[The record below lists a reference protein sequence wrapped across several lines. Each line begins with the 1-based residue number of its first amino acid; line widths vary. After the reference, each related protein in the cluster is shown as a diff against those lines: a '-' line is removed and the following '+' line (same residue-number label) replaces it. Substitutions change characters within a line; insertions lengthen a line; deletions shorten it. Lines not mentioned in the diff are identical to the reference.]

1 MKVALN
7 TNFGRI
13 ELELD
18 TVNAPKTAANFAEYV
33 KSGHYN
39 GTIFHRVIPG
49 FMVQGGGF
57 DTNFSQKDTNAP
69 IENEANNGLK
79 NDIGT
84 IAMAR
89 TQDPHSASAQFFIN
103 AANNSFLNHSGKTI
117 QGWGYA
123 VFGKVTAGLDIVQK
137 IEKVATGRK
146 NGHSDVPMENVV
158 IETAELI

>member
-13 ELELD
+13 VLELD
-18 TVNAPKTAANFAEYV
+18 AEKAPKTAANFVEYV
-33 KSGHYN
+33 QSGHYN

-49 FMVQGGGF
+49 FMIQGGGF
-57 DTNFSQKDTNAP
+57 DAKMSQKDTKAP

-79 NDIGT
+79 NEIGT

-103 AANNSFLNHSGKTI
+103 VANNGFLNHSGKTI

-123 VFGKVTAGLDIVQK
+123 VFGKVTEGLDVVQK
-137 IEKVATGRK
+137 IEKVATGRSG
-146 NGHSDVPMENVV
+146 GHADVPMEAVV
-158 IETAELI
+158 IETAEVL